1 MPKPKKNTSSTS
13 AVDTAQTLD
22 LTAFL
27 AVVEKES
34 VPTVAATAEAE
45 PVVAKDPIKLANL
58 LVQTMTKNGTLA
70 WAKQGIVLLVKGK
83 AEGLSVSVYDKKVS
97 KTATEEVVADTLGN
111 GIKAILM
118 MACNKSHVFSEYYLS
133 GRTETV
139 KGERLAT
146 ACKTASK
153 GAGDASVTAGSVMN
167 PAFLSVILKG

>member
-13 AVDTAQTLD
+13 AVDTAQAID
-22 LTAFL
+22 YTALL
-27 AVVEKES
+27 AVVNAN
-34 VPTVAATAEAE
+34 TVTTATATAEAK

-58 LVQTMTKNGTLA
+58 LVETMTKNGTLA

-83 AEGLSVSVYDKKVS
+83 ADGLSVSIYDSKVS

-118 MACNKSHVFSEYYLS
+118 MACNKSHVFSEHYLKDGS
-133 GRTETV
+133 RFE
-139 KGERLAT
+139 T
-146 ACKTASK
+146 ACKTASGK
-153 GAGDASVTAGSVMN
+153 AGGASVTSASVVN

>member
-13 AVDTAQTLD
+13 AVDTAQTFD

-34 VPTVAATAEAE
+34 VPTVTATAEAK
-45 PVVAKDPIKLANL
+45 PVAVKDPIKLANL

-133 GRTETV
+133 
-139 KGERLAT
+139 KDERFAT
-146 ACKTASK
+146 ACKTASE
-153 GAGDASVTAGSVMN
+153 GAGGASVTSGSVVN